1 MFDILGDA
9 LDRGLMGFDEF
20 NEKTGTIIKGQI
32 LAPWIGRSGRPPT
45 QHVSIWQVV
54 NVTR

>member
-45 QHVSIWQVV
+45 QHVSI
-54 NVTR
+54 